1 MSVQS
6 LNDGRLKLKS
16 LEVSLNPPIYTGS
29 TPITEQNQLATKE
42 YVDANTGGNNILND
56 ANTWTQLQTFN
67 VCPVF
72 DGSLNTIVNSNQLTT
87 KAYVDNHIS
96 GVNVITFT
104 STTDVMISGLANFN
118 TLLNVGVNGNPTTT
132 LIQGNKYII
141 TFSMEIDSTQ
151 GSAPLTQN
159 LFCLVTDTTSKVTIG
174 SPFSIFPAN
183 ITNSPIQW
191 SFVGQTNNYS
201 VKVTYIFD
209 TNDAIN
215 NLGTEPATYPLCCQ
229 FLFQLGTIGN
239 IYLKNVIL
247 QAVQL

>member
-16 LEVSLNPPIYTGS
+16 LEVSLDPPIYTGS
-29 TPITEQNQLATKE
+29 TPITEQ
-42 YVDANTGGNNILND
+42 
-56 ANTWTQLQTFN
+56 
-67 VCPVF
+67 
-72 DGSLNTIVNSNQLTT
+72 NQLTT

-104 STTDVMISGLANFN
+104 STTDVMVSGLANFN
-118 TLLNVGVNGNPTTT
+118 TLLNVGVNGDPTTT

-141 TFSMEIDSTQ
+141 TFSMDIDSTQ

-159 LFCLVTDTTSKVTIG
+159 IFCLVTDTTSKVTVG

-183 ITNSPIQW
+183 ITNNPIEW
-191 SFVGQTNNYS
+191 SFINQNSDNLKSNYS
-201 VKVTYIFD
+201 VNVTYIFD
-209 TNDAIN
+209 TNEAIN

-239 IYLKNVIL
+239 VYLRKVRL
-247 QAVQL
+247 QAIQL